1 MRPNSHFQGRERER
15 GKVTV
20 PAPQALLP
28 SSNPQKFTGKRCE
41 RERVFVVFLSFK
53 AWGHQGA
60 RIVLHN
66 LPVKKKKKKEKKKN
80 IYVDNGM
87 KEVTKA
93 FQKTCI

>member
-41 RERVFVVFLSFK
+41 RERVCVVFLSFK
-53 AWGHQGA
+53 GWGHQGA

-66 LPVKKKKKKEKKKN
+66 LPEKKERKKKEHLCRQWHEGG
-80 IYVDNGM
+80 Y
-87 KEVTKA
+87 
-93 FQKTCI
+93 